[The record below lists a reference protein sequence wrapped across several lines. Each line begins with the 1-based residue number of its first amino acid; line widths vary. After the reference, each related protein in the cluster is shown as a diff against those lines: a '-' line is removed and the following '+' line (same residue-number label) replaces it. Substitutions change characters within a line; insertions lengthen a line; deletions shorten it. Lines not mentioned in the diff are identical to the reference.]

1 MTDSNSSRALV
12 LEMLLL
18 TLKDKKSSSSVLK
31 DVLDKYAYLPKTER
45 AFITRLY
52 LGTIERMCEL
62 DYYLNK
68 VSNTPVNKMKPVIRN
83 ILRMGAYQV
92 FYMDS
97 VPDSA
102 ICNEAVNLA
111 GKRGFKN
118 LKGFVNGVL
127 RNLLRNKESITLP
140 TKDNMTEYLSVTYSI
155 PEEIIKI
162 LRESLTDEAI
172 ESIGKAALIERPVT
186 VRVNTYK
193 TTPNK
198 LKEKLINLGITVKP
212 VPDFGDVFFISGMDS
227 LESIDAFN
235 EGEFFVQDLASIKA
249 IDAIGIKPND
259 TILDVCAAPGGK
271 SISASLYLE
280 GKGSILSRDLTD
292 RKVALIEDN
301 IERLSIDLIKTE
313 SFDALKYDDGSKEK
327 FDVVIADLPCSGLGV
342 IAKKPDI
349 KYNITVKD
357 VEKLSKLQADI
368 LKNVRDYVRPG
379 GTLCF
384 STCTLTKKE
393 NDDNL
398 LEFLN
403 ENKNYKLL
411 EKKQIIPN
419 EDEDGFFYAVL
430 RKES

>member
-1 MTDSNSSRALV
+1 
-12 LEMLLL
+12 
-18 TLKDKKSSSSVLK
+18 
-31 DVLDKYAYLPKTER
+31 
-45 AFITRLY
+45 
-52 LGTIERMCEL
+52 MCR
-62 DYYLNK
+62 
-68 VSNTPVNKMKPVIRN
+68 T
-83 ILRMGAYQV
+83 
-92 FYMDS
+92 
-97 VPDSA
+97 
-102 ICNEAVNLA
+102 
-111 GKRGFKN
+111 
-118 LKGFVNGVL
+118 
-127 RNLLRNKESITLP
+127 
-140 TKDNMTEYLSVTYSI
+140 
-155 PEEIIKI
+155 
-162 LRESLTDEAI
+162 
-172 ESIGKAALIERPVT
+172 
-186 VRVNTYK
+186 
-193 TTPNK
+193 
-198 LKEKLINLGITVKP
+198 
-212 VPDFGDVFFISGMDS
+212 
-227 LESIDAFN
+227 
-235 EGEFFVQDLASIKA
+235 
-249 IDAIGIKPND
+249 
-259 TILDVCAAPGGK
+259 GGK

-357 VEKLSKLQADI
+357 VEELSKLQADI
-368 LKNVRDYVRPG
+368 LKNVCDYVRPG

-398 LEFLN
+398 LKFLD